1 MENEQILMKK
11 ARALTKDMS
20 NEVLKLEKTSQQ

>member
-20 NEVLKLEKTSQQ
+20 NEVLKLEKTS